1 MAGALKSDKSR
12 DRGSGSNYLC
22 LTENPIY
29 KKYNK
34 GLFKNTAQAQIGGVK
49 YGTTF
54 NADGEQYS
62 KKHIACTVCEVWGK
76 SQTLMVPA
84 TDTCPA
90 DWELN
95 YKGYLSSQ
103 SSQTRTE
110 YICLDTEIER
120 TSSSSSTQNTGILD
134 KVGIKKCDILPCG
147 KDRYEVNKNLQCVV
161 CSK

>member
-1 MAGALKSDKSR
+1 MAGAVKSDRS
-12 DRGSGSNYLC
+12 SGSNYLC
-22 LTENPIY
+22 LTENPKY
-29 KKYNK
+29 NKYNK
-34 GLFKNTAQAQIGGVK
+34 GLTKNTAQIAGVK

-62 KKHIACTVCEVWGK
+62 KKHIACTVCEALGK

-84 TDTCPA
+84 TDTCPE

-103 SSQTRTE
+103 SSDKRTE

-120 TSSSSSTQNTGILD
+120 TSLRSSTQKTGILD
-134 KVGIKKCDILPCG
+134 KVRIKKCDILPCG
-147 KDRYEVNKNLQCVV
+147 KDRYEVNNDLQCVV